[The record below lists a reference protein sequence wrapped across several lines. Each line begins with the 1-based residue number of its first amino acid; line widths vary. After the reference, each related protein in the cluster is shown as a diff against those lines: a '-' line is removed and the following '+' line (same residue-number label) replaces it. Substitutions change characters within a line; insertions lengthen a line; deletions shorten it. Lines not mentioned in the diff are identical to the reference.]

1 MLAKKEADPPGS
13 RLRQQK
19 LPPAGRYHD
28 PTTSLLLVSYSWH
41 YDDLLFNLY
50 GLLMLTDW
58 DAFPGGTKGHF
69 SFMHLVETNI
79 IELPVPDTGGT
90 GGGTGD
96 DGEGDAGEDPGQG
109 SEDEGGGPGDGTDP
123 GGSSA
128 EPGLFPWSTVFLF
141 AAVAVLTVVVAFLRL
156 RPPGGKGDVGR

>member
-28 PTTSLLLVSYSWH
+28 PTTSLLLVSCSWH

-90 GGGTGD
+90 GGR
-96 DGEGDAGEDPGQG
+96 
-109 SEDEGGGPGDGTDP
+109 
-123 GGSSA
+123 
-128 EPGLFPWSTVFLF
+128 F
-141 AAVAVLTVVVAFLRL
+141 R
-156 RPPGGKGDVGR
+156 